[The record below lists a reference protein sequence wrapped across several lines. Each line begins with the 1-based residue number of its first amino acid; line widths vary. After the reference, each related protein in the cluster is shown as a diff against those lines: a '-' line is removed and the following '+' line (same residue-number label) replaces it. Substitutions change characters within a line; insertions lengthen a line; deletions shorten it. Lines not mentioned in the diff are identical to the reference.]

1 MNQTDPTSFDP
12 EHARRLAAYLDQ
24 ELKRL
29 PDLPAPPTLVPR
41 VLAAL
46 RLQTRPVWQRPWT
59 TWPLWL
65 RVGFLTTAL
74 ALLLA
79 AVFVVPPLVSGVSAL
94 PLLDRL
100 SQSLA
105 FLDPA
110 VRLAGA
116 LVNAS
121 VALVQSGGHVLWW
134 VVGAVA
140 LTLYLACVGLG
151 TLCYRVAVNK
161 L

>member
-1 MNQTDPTSFDP
+1 MNETDPRLFDT
-12 EHARRLAAYLDQ
+12 EHARRLAAELDQ

-46 RLQTRPVWQRPWT
+46 RLQAKPVWQRPWL
-59 TWPLWL
+59 TWPVGL
-65 RVGFLTTAL
+65 RVGFVTTAV

-79 AVFVVPPLVSGVSAL
+79 VVFGAPALLSGVSTQPLVS
-94 PLLDRL
+94 RL
-100 SQSLA
+100 SESLA

-110 VRLAGA
+110 VKFAGA
-116 LVNAS
+116 LVNAAA
-121 VALVQSGGHVLWW
+121 VLVRSGGHVLWW
-134 VVGAVA
+134 VIGSIA
-140 LTLYLACVGLG
+140 LALYLACVGLG
-151 TLCYRVAVNK
+151 TLCYRVALNK